1 MPPSEV
7 SRSLSHMPVRAFI
20 IRPDSTRAEA
30 IDLVADPG
38 GSTHL
43 ASLRRALDCRFVDR
57 VTLESG
63 TVDAWLDDEY
73 LYSGAEGNELGTNV
87 LRAYGVD
94 FDDGALLGSVI
105 FAGHDGAG
113 RMRSLTE
120 REQAV
125 LRNAVQQARV
135 M

>member
-1 MPPSEV
+1 
-7 SRSLSHMPVRAFI
+7 MPVRAFI
-20 IRPDSTRAEA
+20 IRPDSERAEP

-43 ASLRRALDCRFVDR
+43 SALRQALGCRFVDR
-57 VTLESG
+57 VSLESDM
-63 TVDAWLDDEY
+63 VDAWVDDEY
-73 LYSGAEGNELGTNV
+73 LYSNAERNQLGTDV
-87 LRAYGVD
+87 LRAYGAD
-94 FDDGALLGSVI
+94 FGEDYVLGPVV

-120 REQAV
+120 REQVV
-125 LRNAVQQARV
+125 LRNAVRQARV

>member
-1 MPPSEV
+1 
-7 SRSLSHMPVRAFI
+7 MPVRAFI

-43 ASLRRALDCRFVDR
+43 ASLRRTLDCRFVDR

-63 TVDAWLDDEY
+63 MVDAWLDDEY
-73 LYSGAEGNELGTNV
+73 LYSGAERNELGTNV

-94 FDDGALLGSVI
+94 FDDALLGPVI

>member
-1 MPPSEV
+1 
-7 SRSLSHMPVRAFI
+7 MPVRAFI
-20 IRPDSTRAEA
+20 IRPDATRAES

-38 GSTHL
+38 GSTQL
-43 ASLRRALDCRFVDR
+43 TSLRRALDCRFVDR
-57 VTLESG
+57 ITLESG
-63 TVDAWLDDEY
+63 MVDAWLDGEY
-73 LYSGAEGNELGTNV
+73 LYSGADKNQLATDV
-87 LRAYGVD
+87 FRAYGAD
-94 FDDGALLGSVI
+94 FGDGVILGSVM

>member
-1 MPPSEV
+1 
-7 SRSLSHMPVRAFI
+7 MPVRAFI

-30 IDLVADPG
+30 IYLVADPG
-38 GSTHL
+38 GATHL
-43 ASLRRALDCRFVDR
+43 TALRRALDCRFVDR
-57 VTLESG
+57 VTVESD
-63 TVDAWLDDEY
+63 TVDAWLDDEH
-73 LYSGAEGNELGTNV
+73 LYSRAEPNQLATNV
-87 LRAYGVD
+87 LRAYGAD
-94 FDDGALLGSVI
+94 FGDGMLLGSVV

-125 LRNAVQQARV
+125 LRNAVRQARV

>member
-1 MPPSEV
+1 
-7 SRSLSHMPVRAFI
+7 MPVRAFI
-20 IRPDSTRAEA
+20 IRPDSTRAET

-43 ASLRRALDCRFVDR
+43 TALRRALDCRFADR
-57 VTLESG
+57 VTLESD

-73 LYSGAEGNELGTNV
+73 LYSRAESNQLATNV
-87 LRAYGVD
+87 LRAYGAD
-94 FDDGALLGSVI
+94 FADGVLLGSVV

-125 LRNAVQQARV
+125 LRNAVRQARV

>member
-1 MPPSEV
+1 
-7 SRSLSHMPVRAFI
+7 MPVRAFI

-30 IDLVADPG
+30 IDLVADRG
-38 GSTHL
+38 GATHL
-43 ASLRRALDCRFVDR
+43 ASLRSALDCRFVDR
-57 VTLESG
+57 VTLELG

-73 LYSGAEGNELGTNV
+73 LHSGAGRNQLATNV

-94 FDDGALLGSVI
+94 FDGGAVLGSVI

-113 RMRSLTE
+113 QMRSLIE
-120 REQAV
+120 REQAA
-125 LRNAVQQARV
+125 LRNSVRQARV

>member
-1 MPPSEV
+1 
-7 SRSLSHMPVRAFI
+7 MPVRAFI

-30 IDLVADPG
+30 IDLVADAG

-43 ASLRRALDCRFVDR
+43 NALRRALDCRFVDR

-73 LYSGAEGNELGTNV
+73 LYSGAEANELGTNV

>member
-1 MPPSEV
+1 
-7 SRSLSHMPVRAFI
+7 MPVRAFI
-20 IRPDSTRAEA
+20 IRPDAERAEP

-38 GSTHL
+38 GATHL

-57 VTLESG
+57 VSLESD

-73 LYSGAEGNELGTNV
+73 LYSRAESNPLATNV
-87 LRAYGVD
+87 LRAYGAD
-94 FDDGALLGSVI
+94 FGEPILGSVV

-125 LRNAVQQARV
+125 LRNAVRQARV

>member
-1 MPPSEV
+1 
-7 SRSLSHMPVRAFI
+7 MPVRAFI

-43 ASLRRALDCRFVDR
+43 TALRRALDCRFVDR
-57 VTLESG
+57 LTLEYD
-63 TVDAWLDDEY
+63 TVDAWVDDEY
-73 LYSGAEGNELGTNV
+73 LYSGDERNQLATNV

-94 FDDGALLGSVI
+94 YESGGILGSVV

-120 REQAV
+120 RERAV
-125 LRNAVQQARV
+125 LRNAVRQAQY

>member
-1 MPPSEV
+1 
-7 SRSLSHMPVRAFI
+7 MPVRAFI
-20 IRPDSTRAEA
+20 IRPDSKLAVP

-38 GSTHL
+38 GATHL
-43 ASLRRALDCRFVDR
+43 TALRRALDCRFLDK

-63 TVDAWLDDEY
+63 MVDAWLDDEY
-73 LYSGAEGNELGTNV
+73 LYSGADENQLATDV

-94 FDDGALLGSVI
+94 FGDAPILGAVV

-125 LRNAVQQARV
+125 LRNAVRQARV

>member
-1 MPPSEV
+1 
-7 SRSLSHMPVRAFI
+7 MPVRAFV
-20 IRPDSTRAEA
+20 IRPDSTRADA
-30 IDLVADPG
+30 IDLVADAG

-43 ASLRRALDCRFVDR
+43 TSLRRALDCRFVDR

-63 TVDAWLDDEY
+63 MVDAWVDDEY
-73 LYSGAEGNELGTNV
+73 LYSGVEPNELGTNV

-94 FDDGALLGSVI
+94 FDDGALLGSVV
-105 FAGHDGAG
+105 FACHDGAG

-125 LRNAVQQARV
+125 LRNAVRQARV

>member
-1 MPPSEV
+1 
-7 SRSLSHMPVRAFI
+7 MPVRAFI
-20 IRPDSTRAEA
+20 IRPDSTRAES
-30 IDLVADPG
+30 IDLAADPG

-43 ASLRRALDCRFVDR
+43 RALRCALDCRFVDR
-57 VTLESG
+57 VTLESD

-73 LYSGAEGNELGTNV
+73 LYSQAEPNELGTNV

-94 FDDGALLGSVI
+94 FDGMLLGSVV